1 MPTSSR
7 DIRPHRQ
14 EEGDLEKRMGGL
26 LTNHNGMMER
36 ELFFKDTAKPRI
48 ANEAA

>member
-14 EEGDLEKRMGGL
+14 EEGDWEKRMGGV
-26 LTNHNGMMER
+26 LTCHNGMMKR
-36 ELFFKDTAKPRI
+36 ELFFMDTAKPRI